1 LCLENSGM
9 KIYDL
14 VLGPPNN
21 QVRMTD
27 YLEDAIRRFQGMQE
41 EHREVVI
48 ELKALQSFVAQD

>member
-1 LCLENSGM
+1 M